1 MNKWMKY
8 TILFLVVFK
17 VISSG
22 ILLNRDNV
30 NFSSDLVVD
39 VVSAQ
44 EKIEPDLGKTLN
56 RTFSEEEIAIL
67 TSLEKKRLELSL
79 KEERLNIQEERL
91 GKLRQ
96 DVEDRILELK
106 NIESKIEI
114 LLETQE
120 AIAEERLNHLAKVY
134 EATPPE
140 QAGPM
145 MSKLDVKLAAKI
157 IMRISGRKA
166 GKIWAFVEPKQAV
179 KISEE
184 LARKRTKV
192 IIPSNQ
198 KKMKGA

>member
-1 MNKWMKY
+1 MKY